1 MLNILGSIPSLSQYP
16 LIITGNV
23 SMIKPVPTAFDR
35 PLRLAIVTQFY
46 PPDYAA
52 TGQLMEELATRL
64 GEAGVSIK
72 VFTGQPGYAFET
84 DSAPPDETTGNLSI
98 KRSRTSRIWPRRIR
112 GRAINGLFFCIRAT
126 IRLLDPRHKRDILM
140 ITTEPPYLGV
150 VAYVAHW
157 LMGTPYICLLYDL
170 YPDVAVSLGVL
181 SSQHWFTRFW
191 DILNRRIW
199 KRAQAIIVLSAT
211 MRQRILDKSPGLEHK
226 IAIIHNWANPDL
238 IKPLAK
244 AENWFAKEHNLVDRF
259 IVLYSGNMGRCHDMT
274 TILETVQLLR
284 QESIQFVFIGNGAK
298 REAFIETV
306 QKLGLKNCTFL
317 PYQDRQVLPYSLT
330 ACDLNLIS
338 IDRDMEGLVAPSKLY
353 SSLASGRAI
362 AAICPPHSYL
372 RAIVSDGQCG
382 RAIDNG
388 DAQGLANFILELSQN
403 SVLSQQMG
411 HNGREYMTRH
421 FTPEC
426 IADHYLDILSH
437 CFQEHPLSSLPSLK
451 RDEYASLSPNP
462 ISPARPMI
470 MK

>member
-1 MLNILGSIPSLSQYP
+1 
-16 LIITGNV
+16 
-23 SMIKPVPTAFDR
+23 MIKPVETAFDR
-35 PLRLAIVTQFY
+35 PLRLTIVTQFY

-64 GEAGVSIK
+64 GGAGITVKI
-72 VFTGQPGYAFET
+72 FTGQPGYAFET
-84 DSAPPDETTGNLSI
+84 DCAPPEEAAGNLTI

-112 GRAINGLFFCIRAT
+112 GRAINGLLFCIRA
-126 IRLLDPRHKRDILM
+126 IVRLLDPRHKRDLLM
-140 ITTEPPYLGV
+140 VTTEPPYLGI
-150 VAYVAHW
+150 VAYIAHW
-157 LMGTPYICLLYDL
+157 LTGTPYICLLYDL

-181 SSQHWFTRFW
+181 SSRHWFTQFW
-191 DILNRRIW
+191 DVLNRRIW
-199 KRAQAIIVLSAT
+199 KRAQAIIVLSST

-226 IAIIHNWANPDL
+226 IAIVHNWANSDL

-244 AENWFAKEHNLVDRF
+244 QQNWFAQEHNFVDRF
-259 IVLYSGNMGRCHDMT
+259 TVLYSGNMGRCHDMT
-274 TILETVQLLR
+274 TILETVKLLHD
-284 QESIQFVFIGNGAK
+284 SPIQFVFIGNGAK

-372 RAIVSDGQCG
+372 RTIVSEGKCG
-382 RAIDNG
+382 IAIDNG
-388 DAQGLANFILELSQN
+388 DVQGLASFILKLSQN
-403 SVLSQQMG
+403 PVLSEQMG
-411 HNGREYMTRH
+411 NNGRQYMVDN

-426 IADHYLDILSH
+426 IADQYLHVILN
-437 CFQEHPLSSLPSLK
+437 CFQSQ
-451 RDEYASLSPNP
+451 SLSASSSEPLPQYFSTQNSDVSTP
-462 ISPARPMI
+462 IAL
-470 MK
+470 K